1 MDDCLHW
8 DLDFYRSLNP
18 MTHRAEEELI
28 VPLEIVSEA
37 G

>member
-1 MDDCLHW
+1 MAVCFGW